1 MGDALRV
8 AVLPADNTGCGSYR
22 LIWPAQAV
30 QQIRP
35 DWQVDIY
42 APDAVQVAYDRF
54 PPRLQAVRGMNPA
67 DYDLIVTQRV
77 GKPGF
82 LLLLQW
88 CATHGVATVVD
99 ADDALWAIH
108 PDNLAWKSWNGG
120 ENHYEYMDQAASW
133 VDLVTVTTDALAQR
147 YAKHG
152 RVEVLPNR
160 VPATVLEMPS
170 IRENFPPGQVLGW
183 SGTVATH
190 PGDLD
195 TIRPVMANLN
205 PYVRI
210 VGDGAGVAHAWAID
224 PERVDIVGPQPLG
237 QYHKALSAIDVG
249 LVPLLSS
256 PFNKAKSSLKA
267 LEFSAMGVPVVA
279 AGTPANRALAR
290 EVPFSVASSL
300 QEWSSAI
307 EELSD
312 PQIASERG
320 AAAREAVREKGWT
333 IEASAELWAAAWE
346 RAVARRKV
354 MA

>member
-1 MGDALRV
+1 MKV

-42 APDAVQVAYDRF
+42 KPDDVQVAYDRF
-54 PPRLQAVRGMNPA
+54 PPKLRAVRGMNPA

-108 PDNLAWKSWNGG
+108 PENVAWKSWNGG
-120 ENHYEYMDQAASW
+120 ENHYEYMDQAAGW
-133 VDLVTVTTDALAQR
+133 VDLVTVTTEALGTR

-160 VPATVLEMPS
+160 VPAAVLELPS
-170 IRENFPPGQVLGW
+170 IHGSRGPEFVLGW

-195 TIRPVMANLN
+195 TIRPVMEELQ
-205 PYVRI
+205 PLVRI
-210 VGDGAGVAHAWAID
+210 VGDGHGVAEAWGLD
-224 PERVDIVGPQPLG
+224 ERLVDVMGPRPLG
-237 QYHKALSAIDVG
+237 QYHQALSAIDVG
-249 LVPLLSS
+249 LVPLLAS

-279 AGTPANRALAR
+279 AGTPANRSLAR
-290 EVPFSVASSL
+290 EVPISVASSL
-300 QEWSSAI
+300 SEWSSAI
-307 EELSD
+307 EALRD
-312 PQIASERG
+312 PVRASEQG

-333 IEASAELWAAAWE
+333 IEGSAELWAAAWE
-346 RAVARRKV
+346 RAVSRRKV